1 MRGWL
6 PVLLVVVGGCYSYVA
21 VGGIAPADGADVQF
35 DLAAPR
41 DVVLQDVTVHG
52 ITAVQGRLLY
62 AHSDSVALAVARLWG
77 LEGRSYEATGIG
89 VSLPRQGITSVR
101 AKRMSRARSGL
112 AIGVSAAGIVAT
124 ILGVRALVGSGGG
137 SGTPKPQP

>member
-1 MRGWL
+1 MRRWL
-6 PVLLVVVGGCYSYVA
+6 PVLVVVVGGCYRYVA
-21 VGGIAPADGADVQF
+21 VGGTAPADGADVQLE
-35 DLAAPR
+35 LAAPR

-52 ITAVQGRLLY
+52 ITAVQGRLLF
-62 AHSDSVALAVARLWG
+62 ADSDSVALAVARLWG

-101 AKRMSRARSGL
+101 AKRMSPARSGL
-112 AIGVSAAGIVAT
+112 AMGVGAATIVAMV
-124 ILGVRALVGSGGG
+124 LGVKSLVGSGGG